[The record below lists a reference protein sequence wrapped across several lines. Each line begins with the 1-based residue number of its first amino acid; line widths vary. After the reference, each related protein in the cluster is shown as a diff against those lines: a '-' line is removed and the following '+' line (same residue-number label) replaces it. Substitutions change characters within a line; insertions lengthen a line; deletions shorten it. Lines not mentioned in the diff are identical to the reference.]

1 METGYFDLDPEKP
14 HAICSVVD
22 STPFDQG
29 SLRTSEVKT
38 IAVIAAFNH
47 VKPEYHS
54 LDRFGVSDAATCLLL

>member
-1 METGYFDLDPEKP
+1 METKPFVLDPEKP

-22 STPFDQG
+22 STPFDER

-38 IAVIAAFNH
+38 IAYIAAFNH

-54 LDRFGVSDAATCLLL
+54 FDRFGVSDAATRLLL